1 MSRIREMIENL
12 EESDGSFKRSKKT
25 SVTTRL
31 LPDYLNKLDFLAKRF
46 GVTRSSFAQG
56 LMEQAVDEGIDALGF
71 EPDDL
76 QAQLIAFQSGR
87 DLAAVKA
94 DLAKSGFFIDGV
106 KVDPSN
112 VEDML
117 ANPSKYGIPVH
128 QMTEEEAKEQEA
140 REEAEKEQEGK

>member
-1 MSRIREMIENL
+1 
-12 EESDGSFKRSKKT
+12 
-25 SVTTRL
+25 
-31 LPDYLNKLDFLAKRF
+31 
-46 GVTRSSFAQG
+46 
-56 LMEQAVDEGIDALGF
+56 MEQAVDEGIDALGF

-128 QMTEEEAKEQEA
+128 QMKEQEA